1 MIAASPRTPGISVV
15 VCLYNAARFI
25 ADTIESVLT
34 QSWRDFELIVV
45 DDGSTDDSA
54 AIVQRRFD
62 DPRLTLVRL
71 RHRGLGA
78 TRAAGVERARAPYI
92 AFLDHDDVWDP
103 SKLQRQMAAAESAPD
118 AGLLFS
124 DSALIDEHGR
134 ALGAMSQRF
143 NYPCFDLAAGRA
155 EIELLARGCFI
166 PLSTTLVRADLLAR
180 AGGVDARYQSA
191 GDYDMWLRLARI
203 SNVVY
208 VPEQLSSWRVHA
220 GQLTQRHCQRTVADL
235 RRIWG
240 PMTRQKQYSSHLRA
254 LVCEHLVG
262 QQRSTITALLR
273 QGRLPAAAR
282 VACAMLA
289 EPRALAAYIAR
300 RAHLV
305 RPGKLPS
312 LVRRALAA
320 VCTSDGGRRPSAAAL
335 VASIGDDRV
344 RLESLPL
351 TLTREA
357 S

>member
-1 MIAASPRTPGISVV
+1 MIAASARTPGVSVV

-25 ADTIESVLT
+25 ADTIASVLT
-34 QSWRDFELIVV
+34 QSWQDFELIVL

-62 DPRLTLVRL
+62 DPRLTLARL

-103 SKLQRQMAAAESAPD
+103 SKLQRQMAAAEAAPD
-118 AGLLFS
+118 AGLLFC

-134 ALGAMSQRF
+134 MLGAMSQRF

-180 AGGVDARYQSA
+180 AGGVDVRYQSA

-203 SNVVY
+203 SGVVY

-220 GQLTQRHCQRTVADL
+220 GQLTQRHCQRTTADL
-235 RRIWG
+235 RRIWA
-240 PMTRQKQYSSHLRA
+240 PLVRQKRYPSDLRA
-254 LVCEHLVG
+254 LVSEHLVG
-262 QQRSTITALLR
+262 QQRSTIAALLR
-273 QGRLPAAAR
+273 QQRPLAAAR
-282 VACAMLA
+282 VACAVAA
-289 EPRALAAYIAR
+289 EPRALAAYITR
-300 RAHLV
+300 RAHHL
-305 RPGKLPS
+305 RPGRLPS
-312 LVRRALAA
+312 LVRRALATI
-320 VCTSDGGRRPSAAAL
+320 CTSDGGRRPSAGAL
-335 VASIGDDRV
+335 IASIGDDRV
-344 RLESLPL
+344 RLDPLPL
-351 TLTREA
+351 MLTRDV